1 MSVVGTLSVKIV
13 GDTNDL
19 NKSLKSSQE
28 SIKKYGLAV
37 AAVTA
42 TAGIAIGVMVKK
54 SIDQMDAMSKMAQQA
69 GVSVEALSSL
79 SYAADLSGVSA
90 EQFTTTLGRLTKGM
104 AEAASG
110 TGEAKK
116 AFDLLGIGSASMQS
130 ADEAMLVIADKFAL
144 MNDGAQ
150 KTSLALQ
157 LFGRAGMQ
165 MIPFLNMGRDGI
177 AQLQAEA
184 DRLGVTLNTQT
195 ARAAEEFNDN
205 LTRLGAISTG
215 LFNQLAQGLLP
226 VLTDITAQ
234 MFNAAVETDETNKAA
249 NDLGKNQ
256 LPEWVRGLTLAFA
269 GLADG
274 VIFVV
279 KSISLVDRFFDGM
292 GKKFDVISAKAERFA
307 LTLKTPLLGDTPKYL
322 QDQIESVN
330 TKIFGLQM
338 TALNAHNEVSKLFED
353 ATTMSYLNIAR
364 KTLDGGSVETTPFSK
379 RGGGAGQMLSG
390 GGSQEADKLKEMLAT
405 VKLISGEFER
415 EQKHSLEM
423 LRIRDEMAGMTE
435 DERRIQ
441 EVINEVLDE
450 TNRKLQDITK
460 QRLDAAN
467 AGANETVLAQFDAQA
482 EAVRML
488 AEEYAELARVQETS
502 AIAAQ
507 RTFSFGWET
516 ALNQYAENST
526 NAAIVAKTTFD
537 SLAGNMTSAI
547 NTFVDTGKLSFE
559 DFANSVIKDI
569 IKIQLQSQASQ
580 IFSQIASIV
589 GGAIGGGFGGATASG
604 IGTTAGGAGAVA
616 FPVKPFADGG
626 YTGQGGKYEPAGV
639 VHKGEFVLNANATR
653 RLGVGNLDRLNKGY
667 ADGGYVGSSSSAM
680 ASSVNVNIK
689 NEAGGDGYK
698 ASATV
703 NRNESGL
710 NVDVIVRKVIANDL
724 RNNGQIA
731 QQMGSTFGLRRTV

>member
-42 TAGIAIGVMVKK
+42 TAGIALGAMVKK
-54 SIDQMDAMSKMAQQA
+54 SINQMDAMSKMAQQA

-104 AEAASG
+104 AEATSG

-130 ADEAMLVIADKFAL
+130 ADEALLVIAEKFAT
-144 MNDGAQ
+144 MDDGAQ

-184 DRLGVTLNTQT
+184 DRLGVTLNTKT
-195 ARAAEEFNDN
+195 ARSAEEFNDN

-226 VLTDITAQ
+226 VLTDITGQ

-256 LPEWVRGLTLAFA
+256 LPEWVRGLTIAFA
-269 GLADG
+269 ALADG

-292 GKKFDVISAKAERFA
+292 GKKFDVIGAKAERFA
-307 LTLKTPLLGDTPKYL
+307 LALKTPLLGDTPKYL
-322 QDQIESVN
+322 QDQIDAVDSQ
-330 TKIFGLQM
+330 IFKLQM
-338 TALNAHNEVSKLFED
+338 TALNAHNEVNSLFED
-353 ATTMSYLNIAR
+353 AATMSYLDIA
-364 KTLDGGSVETTPFSK
+364 KKSFDGGAIDTTPFTK
-379 RGGGAGQMLSG
+379 RGGGAGQILSG

-423 LRIRDEMAGMTE
+423 LRIRDEMAGMTQ
-435 DERRIQ
+435 DERRVQ

-526 NAAIVAKTTFD
+526 NAATVAKTTFD
-537 SLAGNMTSAI
+537 SLTGNMTSAI
-547 NTFVDTGKLSFE
+547 NTFVETGKLSFE
-559 DFANSVIKDI
+559 DFATSVIKDI

-589 GGAIGGGFGGATASG
+589 GGAIGGGLGGATASG

-616 FPVKPFADGG
+616 FPVYANGG
-626 YTGQGGKYEPAGV
+626 YTGQGGKYDPAGV
-639 VHKGEFVLNANATR
+639 VHKGEYVLNASATR

-667 ADGGYVGSSSSAM
+667 AEGGYVGSSAGSM
-680 ASSVNVNIK
+680 GGSVNINIK
-689 NEAGGDGYK
+689 NEAGADGYK
-698 ASATV
+698 ATAQANKNSDG
-703 NRNESGL
+703 GL
-710 NVDVIVRKVIANDL
+710 NIDVIVRRVVASDIQG
-724 RNNGQIA
+724 NGA
-731 QQMGSTFGLRRTV
+731 LSQQMASTFGLRRAI